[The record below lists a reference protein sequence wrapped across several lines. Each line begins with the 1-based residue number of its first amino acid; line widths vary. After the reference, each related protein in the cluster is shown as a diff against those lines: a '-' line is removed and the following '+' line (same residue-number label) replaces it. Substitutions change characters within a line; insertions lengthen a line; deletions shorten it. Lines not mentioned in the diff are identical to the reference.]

1 MMTCKQLWQYIK
13 QLDTRCF
20 ATRKILLWQQ
30 AGSCQYN
37 IQPWIQR
44 LGAIIVIG
52 LIIGIGAFIA
62 SDIEA
67 RNSANVT
74 RQQLYKTKLLI
85 ADWRDQLNNLA
96 TTEQAP
102 PDSLSSSL
110 AAADS
115 LLDTLE
121 FISIDPLFD
130 PEETRGI
137 VKNRQTL
144 IDTITRLQRQLEQS
158 KTSRTQV
165 QQQLLSLT
173 KDHKKLENLFTETTL
188 SKESLQQQY
197 QALDDLMQTKSN
209 TLNAIQ
215 QDNQRQHQKLMSYIG
230 QNHQSKSSAT
240 STDDM
245 NYVVEQVGKQIN
257 QHQAQAKQFKTLIE
271 TAIQSM
277 ARITTTNP
285 DLTNNDTASTKA
297 AYNTLEQL
305 IEQVET
311 VQLRQSNAL
320 ASLNQWIEGVLT
332 NNQTIM
338 TMTGIELEQLVDK
351 TTMAKGVGGPYKP
364 VEEKN
369 PTTRINNLHFNLEKI
384 ENSLKRL
391 QQYKTAFEC
400 LPLRTPVDH
409 YRLTS
414 HFGMRKDPFN
424 NKQAMHNGID
434 MAARIGTQ
442 IYAPAAG
449 TVARVFNNGGYGNF
463 LEIKHSC
470 GVITRYGHLQ
480 KVLVEVGQ
488 TITFNQPVATIG
500 NSGRSTGAHLHYEI
514 LLNQQPQNPIHF
526 INAGRYVF
534 KNTSIH

>member
-1 MMTCKQLWQYIK
+1 MITCKQLWQYLK
-13 QLDTRCF
+13 QLDARCF
-20 ATRKILLWQQ
+20 TTRKILLWQQ
-30 AGSCQYN
+30 TGSYQYN

-44 LGAIIVIG
+44 LGAMTAISLTIG
-52 LIIGIGAFIA
+52 MGAFIA
-62 SDIEA
+62 AGIEA
-67 RNSANVT
+67 RDSANLT

-115 LLDTLE
+115 LMDTLA

-137 VKNRQTL
+137 IKNRQTL
-144 IDTITRLQRQLEQS
+144 IDTIARLQQQLEQS
-158 KTSRTQV
+158 QTSRTQV
-165 QQQLLSLT
+165 QQRLLSLT
-173 KDHKKLENLFTETTL
+173 KNHKKLENLFTATTL

-197 QALDDLMQTKSN
+197 QALDDLMQAKSK
-209 TLNAIQ
+209 TLDDIQ

-230 QNHQSKSSAT
+230 QDYPSQSSAT
-240 STDDM
+240 PTDDM
-245 NYVVEQVGKQIN
+245 NYVVEQVGQQIN
-257 QHQAQAKQFKTLIE
+257 QHREQAEQFKTLIQ
-271 TAIQSM
+271 TAVHSM
-277 ARITTTNP
+277 ARITTP
-285 DLTNNDTASTKA
+285 YFGLTNDDTASTKA
-297 AYNTLEQL
+297 VYNTLEQL
-305 IEQVET
+305 IEQVEA

-332 NNQTIM
+332 NNQAIM
-338 TMTGIELEQLVDK
+338 KMTGIELEQLVDK
-351 TTMAKGVGGPYKP
+351 TTMANGVGGPYKP
-364 VEEKN
+364 VGEKN
-369 PTTRINNLHFNLEKI
+369 PTTKINNLYLNLEKI
-384 ENSLKRL
+384 EKSLVNL

-434 MAARIGTQ
+434 MAAKIGTK

-480 KVLVEVGQ
+480 KVLVEAGQ
-488 TITFNQPVATIG
+488 TIIFNQPIATVG

-526 INAGRYVF
+526 INAGQYVF
-534 KNTSIH
+534 KNTSVH